1 MRNIIKFAKENNF
14 EITEQSVNEY
24 GERKVRIKS
33 PKGNW
38 YSVRDHESDST
49 LTIYGWSGH
58 SEPYAVASNQFD
70 RSNYFKTQKDIVS
83 NIKFLESL

>member
-1 MRNIIKFAKENNF
+1 MRNIIKFARENNF

-38 YSVRDHESDST
+38 YSVRDHESEAT
-49 LTIYGWSGH
+49 LTIYGWHGH
-58 SEPYAVASNQFD
+58 SEPYVMRTSN
-70 RSNYFKTQKDIVS
+70 SNYSDYFRTQKDIVS